1 MKKYTVKATKIF
13 EIEAVNAKDAAK
25 AARKIIT
32 DKNFHLD
39 ITEQPEPESLK
50 IKESDF
56 KYDFDKDKFLKDL
69 SDLGYK
75 ESLVPEIDVG
85 STKALKYFATDPVM
99 WLIVVGDIV
108 YDLNNMV
115 IDYVICN
122 IIDGHSEAYNKFY
135 KNDYL
140 TKFIV
145 DCVDELEFSLG
156 RNPDHYQLAIENIF
170 KKWQYE
176 TLGIKE

>member
-13 EIEAVNAKDAAK
+13 EIYTVDAKDAAK
-25 AARKIIT
+25 AARQIIT

-39 ITEQPEPESLK
+39 IVEQPEPESLK

-75 ESLVPEIDVG
+75 GTLVPEIDVG
-85 STKALKYFATDPVM
+85 KAKELKYFVTDPVM
-99 WLIVVGDIV
+99 KIVVVGDIV

-115 IDYVICN
+115 IDYVVYN
-122 IIDGHSEAYNKFY
+122 IIDFHPEAYNKFY
-135 KNDYL
+135 KNDYI

-145 DCVDELEFSLG
+145 DCGDELEFFLVL
-156 RNPDHYQLAIENIF
+156 NPNHYQLAIENIF
-170 KKWQYE
+170 KNWQYE

>member
-13 EIEAVNAKDAAK
+13 EIDAVDAKDAAK
-25 AARKIIT
+25 MARKIIT

-85 STKALKYFATDPVM
+85 KAKELKYFVTDPVM
-99 WLIVVGDIV
+99 WLVVVGDIV

-122 IIDGHSEAYNKFY
+122 IINGHSEAYNNFY
-135 KNDYL
+135 KNDYI

-156 RNPDHYQLAIENIF
+156 RNPDHYQLTIENIF

>member
-13 EIEAVNAKDAAK
+13 EIEAVDAKDAAK

-39 ITEQPEPESLK
+39 ITEQPELEPLK

-56 KYDFDKDKFLKDL
+56 IYDFDKDKFLKDL

-75 ESLVPEIDVG
+75 GSLVPEIDVG
-85 STKALKYFATDPVM
+85 KAKELKYFATDPIM

-135 KNDYL
+135 KNDYI

-145 DCVDELEFSLG
+145 D
-156 RNPDHYQLAIENIF
+156 
-170 KKWQYE
+170 
-176 TLGIKE
+176 